1 MKADSIQLVEHA
13 LRTLNDALHTTLPM
27 GRIVVQSLP
36 GCGGIRL
43 GLINP
48 DFPIG
53 PLPGDVMQAVLKQPA
68 YWALCW
74 GSGLGL
80 AQWLHRYPQWVRGAR
95 VLDLGSGSGIAGIA
109 ALRNGAASVIACDS
123 DETARQSTRANAQIN
138 GVRLRTCG
146 NLGDAG
152 AEFDIALLADVL
164 YDRSNLPLLSAA
176 QRIAR
181 NVVVADSRVTE
192 IPEPGYRLMTQ
203 IDARTQPNLNE
214 FDAYRIVR
222 IFAYGPLAGASPDG
236 DEMAGDASG
245 AAS

>member
-13 LRTLNDALHTTLPM
+13 LRTLNDALHATLPM

-43 GLINP
+43 GLINA

-53 PLPGDVMQAVLKQPA
+53 PLPGDVMQAVLERPA

-80 AQWLHRYPQWVRGAR
+80 AQWLHLHPQSVRGRR
-95 VLDLGSGSGIAGIA
+95 VLDVGSGSGIAGIS
-109 ALRNGAASVIACDS
+109 ALRNGAASVVACDS
-123 DETARQSTRANAQIN
+123 DAAARDATRANAAIN
-138 GVRLRTCG
+138 DVYLDTCRS
-146 NLGDAG
+146 LADACGD
-152 AEFDIALLADVL
+152 FDVALLADVL
-164 YDRSNLPLLSAA
+164 YDSSNLPLLAAA

-181 NVVVADSRVTE
+181 GVVVADSRVTE
-192 IPEPGYRLMTQ
+192 IPAPGFRLVAE

-214 FDAYRIVR
+214 FDAYRTVR
-222 IFAYGPLAGASPDG
+222 VFVQGAVAGNASDGAESDG
-236 DEMAGDASG
+236 DAIGPAC
-245 AAS
+245 